1 MYIYKKCNK
10 YKAQGD
16 AQEPVGK
23 PVGGMCMAP
32 AWMSQAPPERAGPP
46 FPPCLVPGF
55 TSYRDITVFLHQFK
69 HVSP

>member
-10 YKAQGD
+10 YKAQGE

-32 AWMSQAPPERAGPP
+32 AWMSQAPPRE
-46 FPPCLVPGF
+46 
-55 TSYRDITVFLHQFK
+55 RDI
-69 HVSP
+69 S